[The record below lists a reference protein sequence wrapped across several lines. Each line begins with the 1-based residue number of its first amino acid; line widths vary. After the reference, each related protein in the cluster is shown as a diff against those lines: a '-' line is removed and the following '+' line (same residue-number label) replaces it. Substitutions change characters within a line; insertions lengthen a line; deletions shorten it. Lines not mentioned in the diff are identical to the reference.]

1 MILLLS
7 TSDDTNLD
15 HVIDWLKLQA
25 HAYLRLNADD
35 VMEEPLHLSLQP
47 PRLAFRGHEVDL
59 SQVGVVWLRKFG
71 NFRRSAFHAR
81 AASRLRRESLLQL
94 EREHASL
101 LTALTSLLEDKH
113 WLTHPSRLRVNK
125 VEMLLKAQRSGLL
138 TPETHVLNR
147 GEDLSRLLAGGEY
160 ISKSLFE
167 PLFLKEEG
175 GLYSMFTRTLEP
187 EELPRMGEH
196 FFPSLVQRKVE
207 KEYELRVFYL
217 DGECHTMAI
226 FSQQS
231 ERTRQDFREIDWTRP
246 TRMVPYALP
255 MELEE
260 AIRRF
265 MRAIGLNCGSLDII
279 KSTDGGYYF
288 LEVNPSGQFG
298 MVSHPCNSFLYEKI
312 ARYLIDHDLR
322 AQEAH

>member
-7 TSDDTNLD
+7 TSDDVNVD
-15 HVIDWLKLQA
+15 HVIDWLKLHQ

-35 VMEEPLHLSLQP
+35 VMEESLHLSLQP
-47 PRLAFRGHEVDL
+47 PALCFRGQAVDL
-59 SQVGVVWLRKFG
+59 DSVGVVWLRKFG
-71 NFRRSAFHAR
+71 NFRRSAYHAR
-81 AASRLRRESLLQL
+81 AAPLLRRESLLQL
-94 EREHASL
+94 EREHATL
-101 LTALTSLLEDKH
+101 LAALTALIEHKR

-125 VEMLLKAQRSGLL
+125 LDMLMRARQCGMT

-147 GEDLSRLLAGGEY
+147 KGDLDRLLARGEY

-187 EELPRMGEH
+187 EDVALLGER
-196 FFPSLVQRKVE
+196 FFPSLVQRKVD

-231 ERTRQDFREIDWTRP
+231 EQTALDFRQIDWTRP

-255 MELEE
+255 EKLEE
-260 AIRRF
+260 SIRGF
-265 MRAIGLNCGSLDII
+265 MRSVGLNCGSLDII
-279 KSTDGGYYF
+279 KGSDGDYYF
-288 LEVNPSGQFG
+288 LEVNPTGQFG
-298 MVSHPCNSFLYEKI
+298 MVSHPCNYSLHEKI
-312 ARYLIDHDLR
+312 ARYLIAHDTPD
-322 AQEAH
+322 QEAH